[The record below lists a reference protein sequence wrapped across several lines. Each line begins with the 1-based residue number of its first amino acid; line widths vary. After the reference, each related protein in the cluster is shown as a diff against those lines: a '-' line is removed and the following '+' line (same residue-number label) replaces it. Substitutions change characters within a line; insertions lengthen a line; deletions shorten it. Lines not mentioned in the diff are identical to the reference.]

1 MYKDQ
6 EKQRTVDK
14 RHMREFKSNLYNSA
28 EAQDDSNRA
37 YGFRLQSNV
46 DRRPR

>member
-6 EKQRTVDK
+6 EKQRTQDK
-14 RHMREFKSNLYNSA
+14 RQCREFKSNLYNSQ

-37 YGFRLQSNV
+37 YGFRISSNF